1 MHTYPCG
8 RLTATRL
15 LGLSMIS
22 QRIEAGARAPVPAG
36 DFQTRSAPVALCRQA
51 TILRVTE

>member
-8 RLTATRL
+8 RLTATRS

-36 DFQTRSAPVALCRQA
+36 DFKDKKRTCRAVQA
-51 TILRVTE
+51 GHDTSCH